1 MEKIILKLKELKN
14 DFTIENLDKII
25 DELEIQLK
33 EKEFKSNPSDKK
45 QLNAIKRM
53 LKHTCKD
60 VLKSYTPV
68 NIDNTI
74 HTVITDGYQ
83 LYLLN
88 KEALPLDVAF
98 TKEFFDNKYLCDE
111 YVEKY
116 SNIFKNTLPNIYPD
130 TLGCIPQI
138 TPVDYIKTTVSDVLR
153 LYKTTP
159 KEKIIYTFED
169 KITLNLEYLKN
180 CIDILKLDD
189 KITLELY
196 GENRP
201 VIIHNKDNEVGLIM
215 PVKKI

>member
-1 MEKIILKLKELKN
+1 MEKIILKLKELRN

-25 DELEIQLK
+25 DELEVELK

-45 QLNAIKRM
+45 QLNTIKRM
-53 LKHTCKD
+53 LKHTCRD

-68 NIDNTI
+68 NIDNSI
-74 HTVITDGYQ
+74 HTLITDGYQ
-83 LYLLN
+83 LYILN

-98 TKEFFDNKYLCDE
+98 TQEFNLCDE
-111 YVEKY
+111 YIEKY

-130 TLGCIPQI
+130 TLGCIPQT
-138 TPVDYIKTTVSDVLR
+138 TPVDYIKTTVSDILR

-159 KEKIIYTFED
+159 KENRIFED
-169 KITLNLEYLKN
+169 KITLKLEYLKN
-180 CIDILKLDD
+180 CIDILKLTDE
-189 KITLELY
+189 ITLELY

-201 VIIHNKDNEVGLIM
+201 VVIHNKDNEVGLIM

>member
-25 DELEIQLK
+25 DDLEIQLK

-45 QLNAIKRM
+45 QLNAIKRI
-53 LKHTCKD
+53 LKYTCRD

-83 LYLLN
+83 LYILN

-98 TKEFFDNKYLCDE
+98 TKEFNLCDE

-116 SNIFKNTLPNIYPD
+116 KNTFKNTLPQVYPNV
-130 TLGCIPQI
+130 LSCIPQT

-159 KEKIIYTFED
+159 KDERIYTFED

-189 KITLELY
+189 EITMELH

-201 VIIHNKDNEVGLIM
+201 VVIHNKDNEVGLIM

>member
-14 DFTIENLDKII
+14 DFTMENLDKII

-33 EKEFKSNPSDKK
+33 FKSNPSDKK

-53 LKHTCKD
+53 LKHTYKD

-88 KEALPLDVAF
+88 KEALALDVAF
-98 TKEFFDNKYLCDE
+98 TKEFDLCDE

-116 SNIFKNTLPNIYPD
+116 KDTFINTLPNIYPD
-130 TLGCIPQI
+130 TLGCIPQT

-159 KEKIIYTFED
+159 KEKIIYTFEN

-189 KITLELY
+189 EITLELH

-201 VIIHNKDNEVGLIM
+201 VVIHNKDNEVGLIM
-215 PVKKI
+215 PVKKY

>member
-25 DELEIQLK
+25 DELEIQLN
-33 EKEFKSNPSDKK
+33 FKSNPSDKK

-53 LKHTCKD
+53 LKNSCKD
-60 VLKSYTPV
+60 VLKNTYTPV

-98 TKEFFDNKYLCDE
+98 TKDFDLCDE

-116 SNIFKNTLPNIYPD
+116 KDTFINTLPQVYPNA
-130 TLGCIPQI
+130 LNCIPQT

-159 KEKIIYTFED
+159 KENNKKIYKFED

-189 KITLELY
+189 EITLELH

-201 VIIHNKDNEVGLIM
+201 VIIHNKDNELGLVM
-215 PVKKI
+215 PVKCI